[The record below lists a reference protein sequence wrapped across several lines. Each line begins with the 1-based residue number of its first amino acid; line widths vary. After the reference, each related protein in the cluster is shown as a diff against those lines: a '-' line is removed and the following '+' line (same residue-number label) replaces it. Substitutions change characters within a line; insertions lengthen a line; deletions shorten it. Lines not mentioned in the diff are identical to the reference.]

1 MACGVSQSTK
11 SRFRA
16 GGGLGHR
23 TQGPRGSCRLAEGP
37 SRVEGGLL
45 RRARSEGSFHSDCKG
60 RRPWHSEP
68 ARHHL
73 PELGGLAEAR
83 GDGPSSLGVQES
95 HQLVLTVQQSL
106 SRRPL
111 GHGV

>member
-45 RRARSEGSFHSDCKG
+45 RRARTRVRAASTLTARAGDPGTVSLPATVSRSWVGSQRQG
-60 RRPWHSEP
+60 EMVLPPWVSRNP
-68 ARHHL
+68 
-73 PELGGLAEAR
+73 
-83 GDGPSSLGVQES
+83 
-95 HQLVLTVQQSL
+95 TSL
-106 SRRPL
+106 S
-111 GHGV
+111 